1 MAKRYKVIKYT
12 RRSKSGVF
20 EYDLVLDLTR
30 FGSQISKAQ
39 YELDSMVMTSMVPF
53 MPMQTGLFI
62 DITRAMSASYAGT
75 GKVIAGAPPFGRF
88 LYEGKTMVDEV
99 TGSTWARKGARKVVV
114 SQYSG
119 KTNAKP
125 YLTYAR
131 GRSSH
136 WFDEA
141 KEKDAAKWI
150 AKVKKTGGGG

>member
-1 MAKRYKVIKYT
+1 
-12 RRSKSGVF
+12 
-20 EYDLVLDLTR
+20 
-30 FGSQISKAQ
+30 
-39 YELDSMVMTSMVPF
+39 
-53 MPMQTGLFI
+53 
-62 DITRAMSASYAGT
+62 MSASYAGT

-99 TGSTWARKGARKVVV
+99 TGSPWARKGARKVLV

-125 YLTYAR
+125 NLTYSR

-136 WFDEA
+136 WFEKA
-141 KEKDAAKWI
+141 KEKDGGKWI

>member
-1 MAKRYKVIKYT
+1 MAERYKVIKYT
-12 RRSKSGVF
+12 RRAKSGVF

-30 FGSQISKAQ
+30 FGPQLSKAQ

-53 MPMQTGLFI
+53 MPMRTGQFI
-62 DITRAMSASYAGT
+62 NVTRAMSASYAGT

-99 TGSTWARKGARKVVV
+99 TGSPWARKGVRKVLV

-119 KTNAKP
+119 RTNASP
-125 YLTYAR
+125 NLTYSG

-136 WFDEA
+136 WFEKA
-141 KEKDAAKWI
+141 KEKDANKWI